1 MEENY
6 RNLCQVFTPT
16 ENVKQLLDWCGYTD
30 NLYGKK
36 IIENS
41 CGDGSILKEVV
52 RRYIEDCL
60 KTGISKPEIEKGL
73 SNDIYAIEYD
83 EPQYKKCIKNLDIIV
98 KEYQLAKIK
107 WKNIKN
113 EDALLKFYEGKFDY
127 VVGNPPY
134 IKYKAL
140 SLDDRKYIRENF
152 ETCKKGKFDYCY
164 AFIESSIKSLKNNGK
179 MAYLIPSSI
188 FKNVFALIRKILP
201 F

>member
-83 EPQYKKCIKNLDIIV
+83 EPQYKKCIKNQCKRLIQRA
-98 KEYQLAKIK
+98 KTGSLYQSFFLSRS
-107 WKNIKN
+107 
-113 EDALLKFYEGKFDY
+113 
-127 VVGNPPY
+127 VPP
-134 IKYKAL
+134 IFQNTAQTAP
-140 SLDDRKYIRENF
+140 F
-152 ETCKKGKFDYCY
+152 H
-164 AFIESSIKSLKNNGK
+164 
-179 MAYLIPSSI
+179 MHIP
-188 FKNVFALIRKILP
+188 P
-201 F
+201 